1 MWHGARPSSC
11 GQTPARLTIF
21 CTNWCSSERERE
33 DFALGTGLWE
43 SEFVETMWGS
53 SLPLHS
59 RLPSTH
65 MLVM

>member
-1 MWHGARPSSC
+1 MAWSS
-11 GQTPARLTIF
+11 AIF
-21 CTNWCSSERERE
+21 LWTNSSSVNYFLHKLVFKRARERE